1 MSLKLYS
8 VGKWCA
14 RAGWRVIGVWALV
27 LALAVTGMA
36 TLSKGLTSSV
46 SIPGT
51 ESQQAL
57 DGLAKTFPQVS
68 GTSAQIV
75 IVAPQGQRVTGG
87 AYRSAVGN
95 AVKRL
100 EGLDQVTAAVSP
112 YSSQG
117 ATALADDRRAAII
130 QVQLD
135 GQPGAITAAT
145 KNGLHDV
152 RTGLRDALPDARV
165 ELGGPLFSFVMP
177 SAKATEGIG
186 LVVALIVMTLT
197 LGSLLAAGMPILVAV
212 MGVAITASLIFA
224 ATSFMPLL
232 SATPVLSVMLGLA
245 VGIDYSLFIISRHR
259 DQLGQGVPVRES
271 AARAV
276 ATSGSA
282 VVFAGLT
289 VIIALLGLSVVGLP
303 FLARMGLAAAVGV
316 AIAVLLALTLLPAML
331 GLAGERLSPLRRR
344 RRARGRKAKAAAAAA
359 PSAKPRR
366 GFFDRWVSSVTK
378 IPALTV
384 AVIVI
389 AALACVP
396 SARAL
401 RLDFPDAGSL
411 DRGMEARQAY
421 DLVTDHFGEGYN
433 AVVLVTAD
441 IIQSTDP
448 VGLMNRLGDEVAK
461 VPGVKTVAIATPN
474 PDADTG
480 IVQVIPDE
488 GSTSPRTEQLVRTL
502 RGDRQK
508 FHDQFGVNIQVTGY
522 TPVTID
528 VSQKLGQA
536 MAPFGALVAGLSLV
550 LLMVVFRSIWVPV
563 SATLGYLISVV
574 AAFAA
579 TQMVFGEGFLA
590 GPLRVTRVGAVISF
604 MPVIVMGILFGL
616 AMDYEVF
623 LVSRMREDYVH
634 TGDARGAIHTGFVK
648 AASVV
653 TAAAIIMFSV
663 FAAFIPEGDATIKPM
678 ALGLAVGVFVDAFV
692 VRMTLVPAVL
702 ALLGDQAWK
711 LPRWLDRRLPVL
723 DVEGEGM
730 ARELELRGWKATGDV
745 VASEVPLGSPES
757 TVLWNVQAQ
766 RGGVHAV
773 IGSDPLAVSAALLTA
788 TGRMKARGG
797 RLRVLGWVLPGREA
811 EVRARAAYVDA
822 REGAPAVRA
831 LRRVIA
837 ERPRLVA
844 LDGADHAVDPWVR
857 EELQRALVD
866 TRGVTILI
874 GAAGLAVVRAL
885 VQPDTVSFLGRT
897 VPSPRS
903 AEVLA

>member
-8 VGKWCA
+8 LGKWCA
-14 RAGWRVIGVWALV
+14 RAGWRVIAVWALV
-27 LALAVTGMA
+27 LALAVAGMA

-46 SIPGT
+46 TIPGT

-75 IVAPQGQRVTGG
+75 IVAPQGQRVTGS
-87 AYRSAVGN
+87 AYRTAVRN

-100 EGLDQVTAAVSP
+100 DALDQVTAVVSP

-117 ATALADDRRAAII
+117 KTALADDRRAAII
-130 QVQLD
+130 QVQMD

-145 KNGLHDV
+145 KSRLYDI
-152 RTGLRDALPDARV
+152 RAGLRDALPDARV

-177 SAKATEGIG
+177 TAKATEGVGLIVA
-186 LVVALIVMTLT
+186 LVVMFLT

-212 MGVAITASLIFA
+212 TGVAVTASLIFA

-259 DQLGQGVPVRES
+259 DQLAEGVPARES

-316 AIAVLLALTLLPAML
+316 AMAVLLALTLLPAML

-344 RRARGRKAKAAAAAA
+344 RRARGRTARAAAA

-378 IPALTV
+378 IPAVTV

-389 AALACVP
+389 AALACIP

-411 DRGMEARQAY
+411 DKGMEARQAY

-448 VGLMNRLGDEVAK
+448 VGLMDKLGDEVAK
-461 VPGVKTVAIATPN
+461 VPGVKTVAISTPN

-502 RGDRQK
+502 RADRQR
-508 FHDQFGVNIQVTGY
+508 FHAEFGVNIQVTGY

-590 GPLRVTRVGAVISF
+590 GLLRVTRVGAVISF

-623 LVSRMREDYVH
+623 LVSRMREEYVH
-634 TGDARGAIHTGFVK
+634 SGDARGAIHAGFVK

-702 ALLGDQAWK
+702 ALLGDQAWR
-711 LPRWLDRRLPVL
+711 LPKWLDRRLPVL

-730 ARELELRGWKATGDV
+730 GRELELRAWKATGDV
-745 VASEVPLGSPES
+745 VASDVPLGSPDS
-757 TVLWNVQAQ
+757 AVLWNARAE

-773 IGSDPLAVSAALLTA
+773 VGPDPVVVSAALLTA

-811 EVRARAAYVDA
+811 EVRGRAAYVDV
-822 REGAPAVRA
+822 RDGAVAVRA
-831 LRRVIA
+831 LRRAIS
-837 ERPRLVA
+837 ERPHLVA
-844 LDGADHAVDPWVR
+844 LDGADHAVEPWVR
-857 EELQRALVD
+857 EGLRQALVD

-874 GAAGLAVVRAL
+874 GAADLAAVRAL
-885 VQPDTVSFLGRT
+885 VQPDTVSCAGT
-897 VPSPRS
+897 AAHTSAN